1 MGRIIVHMH
10 GKPSDKKMAGLIDD
24 YSQRLK
30 SFGNAAARNDKITFL
45 FIQVVDVV
53 CLVIKMVLKTR
64 TLNFGVR

>member
-1 MGRIIVHMH
+1 
-10 GKPSDKKMAGLIDD
+10 
-24 YSQRLK
+24 LK
-30 SFGNAAARNDKITFL
+30 SFGNAAARNDKITVL